1 MSASGGG
8 RAAPCP
14 CVGCR
19 HRRGLPQASPR
30 SAAPAAQCLGLFYD
44 GPPPLRPAGAR
55 RQLRL
60 QADAA
65 RPDRAHG
72 AALRGCSDQYRDPGA
87 GPSAP
92 RPRGRGPGA
101 ALPEKS
107 RQADRGEHPRRDPR
121 LCRAA
126 GIPRGDAQGGARGV
140 TPEISIVIPAF
151 NEALRLPATLDRVER
166 HLATINASAEVI
178 VVDDG
183 SRDSTEQVVRERA
196 ARWPQ
201 LSLIVAE
208 RNGGKGGAVRL
219 GMAAARGRY
228 RIFSDADL
236 SVPIDDMEKLL
247 RPLRAGAGVAI
258 ASRGLRDSQVELHQP
273 WYRETM
279 GKIFNRLV
287 RIFVF
292 GGVKDTQ
299 CGFKAFTAEVADRV
313 FPELQTRGFGFD
325 VEVLYRAQQ
334 AGYKIVEIPTRWI
347 NSPQSRVHP
356 IRDSTMMFLELLAIP
371 GRVRKHPT
379 PAAKHDQRQASA

>member
-1 MSASGGG
+1 M
-8 RAAPCP
+8 
-14 CVGCR
+14 
-19 HRRGLPQASPR
+19 
-30 SAAPAAQCLGLFYD
+30 
-44 GPPPLRPAGAR
+44 
-55 RQLRL
+55 
-60 QADAA
+60 
-65 RPDRAHG
+65 
-72 AALRGCSDQYRDPGA
+72 
-87 GPSAP
+87 
-92 RPRGRGPGA
+92 
-101 ALPEKS
+101 
-107 RQADRGEHPRRDPR
+107 
-121 LCRAA
+121 
-126 GIPRGDAQGGARGV
+126 

-151 NEALRLPATLDRVER
+151 NEAMRLPATLDRVER
-166 HLATINASAEVI
+166 YLATINVAAEVI

-183 SRDSTEQVVRERA
+183 SRDATVQVVRERA

-219 GMAAARGRY
+219 GMAAAHGRY
-228 RIFSDADL
+228 RIFTDADL

-247 RPLRAGAGVAI
+247 RPLRSGAGVAI

-287 RIFVF
+287 RIFVL
-292 GGVKDTQ
+292 GGLNDTQ
-299 CGFKAFTAEVADRV
+299 CGFKAFTAEVAERV
-313 FPELQTRGFGFD
+313 FQQLQTRGFGFD

-334 AGYKIVEIPTRWI
+334 AGYKIVEVPTRWI

-379 PAAKHDQRQASA
+379 PGVKDDRRRESA

>member
-1 MSASGGG
+1 M
-8 RAAPCP
+8 
-14 CVGCR
+14 
-19 HRRGLPQASPR
+19 
-30 SAAPAAQCLGLFYD
+30 
-44 GPPPLRPAGAR
+44 
-55 RQLRL
+55 
-60 QADAA
+60 
-65 RPDRAHG
+65 
-72 AALRGCSDQYRDPGA
+72 
-87 GPSAP
+87 
-92 RPRGRGPGA
+92 
-101 ALPEKS
+101 
-107 RQADRGEHPRRDPR
+107 
-121 LCRAA
+121 
-126 GIPRGDAQGGARGV
+126 

-166 HLATINASAEVI
+166 PLATTNIPAEVI

-183 SRDSTEQVVRERA
+183 SHDNTVQVVRDRA
-196 ARWPQ
+196 ARWPE
-201 LSLIVAE
+201 LSLVVAE

-258 ASRGLRDSQVELHQP
+258 ASRGLRESEVELHQP

-287 RIFVF
+287 RIFVL
-292 GGVKDTQ
+292 GGVNDTQ

-313 FPELQTRGFGFD
+313 FPQLQTRGFGFD

-334 AGYKIVEIPTRWI
+334 AGYKIVEVPTRWI
-347 NSPQSRVHP
+347 NSPQSRVNP

-379 PAAKHDQRQASA
+379 PGVKDDQRQASA